1 MLVID
6 QGTVLDRIDFN
17 MEQVVGEWMG
27 ACVRASRG
35 MGPVGREG
43 SCARDSLLTRSR
55 PFQQYRA
62 HQGGRAPTRAGG
74 GEPEVGQGHQVHHL
88 AARPYLHFYRDNHLA
103 AQLALAV
110 RVCVCVSTE
119 PKPKCPKS
127 RIVSHIVCA
136 TATHL
141 INNPFLKEA
150 HKDLERRVVACSYFF
165 LSFGFCRILF
175 CVRSPLFVYST
186 YVRLY
191 CLSLVNGVK
200 NGLGPPHHRPNPWT
214 PC

>member
-17 MEQVVGEWMG
+17 MEQVVGEWVG

-88 AARPYLHFYRDNHLA
+88 ASRPYLHFYRDHHLA

-110 RVCVCVSTE
+110 RVCICVDRTQTEMSQIENRQPHCVCNSNTSD
-119 PKPKCPKS
+119 K
-127 RIVSHIVCA
+127 
-136 TATHL
+136 
-141 INNPFLKEA
+141 
-150 HKDLERRVVACSYFF
+150 
-165 LSFGFCRILF
+165 
-175 CVRSPLFVYST
+175 
-186 YVRLY
+186 
-191 CLSLVNGVK
+191 
-200 NGLGPPHHRPNPWT
+200 
-214 PC
+214 